1 MIVVLP
7 TLERRTAV
15 ELKPGMRLRSVT
27 CTTEMIVVRTTAGDV
42 DLRCGGHPMVAM
54 VAAAGEVTG
63 QTLDPAFSAAT
74 LVGKRYASGDLE
86 VLCTKP
92 GAGSPSLG
100 TEPLEIKGA
109 KALPSSD

>member
-1 MIVVLP
+1 M
-7 TLERRTAV
+7 

-27 CTTEMIVVRTTAGDV
+27 CTTEMIVVRTTPGDV

-54 VAAAGEVTG
+54 GAAAADVTA
-63 QTLDPAFSAAT
+63 QTLDPVFSTAT

-92 GAGSPSLG
+92 GAGGLSLG